1 MIFLRFEKML
11 IMKIFK
17 IMKGITGNRML
28 AGSIF
33 LLFLITGS
41 VCGQDLDSIRNYE
54 LDPLV
59 ITGTRITRQKS
70 EIPASITVISRQEI
84 ENSREVNILPVLANR
99 VPGLFVN
106 QRNMVGYGVGPNS
119 GGNISIRGVSG
130 SPNTQVLML
139 IDGQPQFMGIF
150 GHPISDAYTSSDI
163 ERVEVIRGPGSILYG
178 SNAMGGAI
186 NLITRQPDEGLNLY
200 GKAAYGSYHTGIY
213 TGSIGYHK
221 NKFSVFGSVNREQ
234 TDGSRS
240 DGNDEFRNTTGYL
253 KLDYQ
258 LSRNINLTLDGNI
271 ADAVYHDPGP
281 VGGEAPAD
289 STRDYT
295 RRRTALSIENRYEKV
310 EGALKFFYNN
320 GDHSF
325 SDGFRSNDFNYGLT
339 FYQNL
344 KLLKGNIITLGID
357 AKKFGGKPT
366 NIYSPPGVPDG
377 YDQEYKIDETDL
389 YALIQQSIGEKL
401 SAEAGYRFVNNSLY
415 GSAHVPAFGI
425 AYQLAKNTNLKASAT
440 KGFRSPAVVDLFL
453 FPVANDELKPEDL
466 WNYEL
471 SWNQTSRDGKF
482 NVELTGFYIDG
493 KNMIQAVVVTAPP
506 PVKINTGEFQNKGI
520 EVTGDYKITEHL
532 GMLMNYTYLFT
543 SKDLLYAPDHVLN
556 IQGRYSW
563 KPLTFMAD
571 FKYVNGLNTF
581 VGENEV
587 TTENYALLDLKV
599 IWHTMKWMNV
609 FVDLN
614 NVFDTTYQIDR
625 GYPLPG
631 FNVIGGIEFR
641 YH

>member
-1 MIFLRFEKML
+1 LKKKTM
-11 IMKIFK
+11 MKNK
-17 IMKGITGNRML
+17 IWRGIRRIT
-28 AGSIF
+28 
-33 LLFLITGS
+33 FLIGFFPLILNTAGI
-41 VCGQDLDSIRNYE
+41 VLAQEEDSIRSYE

-70 EIPASITVISRQEI
+70 EIPASITVISRQQI

-130 SPNTQVLML
+130 TPNTQVLML

-186 NLITRQPDEGLNLY
+186 NLITRQPEEGLNLY
-200 GKAAYGSYHTGIY
+200 GKAAYGSYHTGMY
-213 TGSIGYHK
+213 TGSVGYHK
-221 NKFSVFGSVNREQ
+221 NRFSIFGSVNRER
-234 TDGSRS
+234 TDGSRQ
-240 DGNDEFRNTTGYL
+240 DGNDEFNNTTGYL

-258 LSRNINLTLDGNI
+258 ISRNINLTLDGNI
-271 ADAVYHDPGP
+271 ADATYHDPGRI
-281 VGGEAPAD
+281 GETPPAD
-289 STRDYT
+289 SIRDYT
-295 RRRTALSIENRYEKV
+295 RRRTALSIENRYDQV

-320 GDHSF
+320 GDHAF
-325 SDGFRSNDFNYGLT
+325 SNGFRSNDFNYGIT

-344 KLLKGNIITLGID
+344 KLLKGNVITLGID

-366 NIYSPPGVPDG
+366 NVNSPQGVPDG
-377 YDQEYKIDETDL
+377 FDQEYKIDETDL
-389 YALIQQSIGEKL
+389 YALIQQDIGQKI

-415 GSAHVPAFGI
+415 GSAHVPAFGL
-425 AYQLAKNTNLKASAT
+425 AYQVTKNSTLKASAT
-440 KGFRSPAVVDLFL
+440 KGFRSPSVADLYL
-453 FPVANDELKPEDL
+453 PFPASNEKLEPEDL

-471 SWNQTSRDGKF
+471 SWSQTSRNGKF

-493 KNMIQAVVVTAPP
+493 KNMIQAVVVTTPP
-506 PVKINTGEFQNKGI
+506 PMKINTGEFQNKGI
-520 EVTGDYKITEHL
+520 ELSTDYKINENW
-532 GMLMNYTYLFT
+532 GMLMNYTYLST
-543 SKDLLYAPDHVLN
+543 SKDLLYAPDHELN
-556 IQGRYSW
+556 LQGRFTW

-571 FKYVNGLNTF
+571 LKYVNGLNTF
-581 VGENEV
+581 VGENDV
-587 TTENYALLDLKV
+587 SVENYALLNLRMVWRAFDWL
-599 IWHTMKWMNV
+599 NV
-609 FVDLN
+609 FADLN
-614 NVFDTTYQIDR
+614 NIFDTSYQIDQ

-631 FNVIGGIEFR
+631 FNVIGGLELR
-641 YH
+641 YHR

>member
-1 MIFLRFEKML
+1 MQGIKVL
-11 IMKIFK
+11 KI
-17 IMKGITGNRML
+17 L
-28 AGSIF
+28 AVAVF
-33 LLFLITGS
+33 LLFFINEIIFA
-41 VCGQDLDSIRNYE
+41 QDQDSIRSYE

-70 EIPASITVISRQEI
+70 EIPASISVISRQQI
-84 ENSREVNILPVLANR
+84 ENSREVNILPILANQ
-99 VPGLFVN
+99 VPGLFIN
-106 QRNMVGYGVGPNS
+106 KRNMVGYGVGPNS

-130 SPNTQVLML
+130 SPNNQVLML

-186 NLITRQPDEGLNLY
+186 NLITRQPRDGLSLY
-200 GKAAYGSYHTGIY
+200 GKAAYGSYNTGLY

-221 NKFSVFGSVNREQ
+221 DKLSIFSSINRER
-234 TDGSRS
+234 TDGNRN

-258 LSRNINLTLDGNI
+258 ISQNINLTLDGNI
-271 ADAVYHDPGP
+271 ADATYHDPGP
-281 VGGEAPAD
+281 VGDEAPAD

-295 RRRTALSIENRYEKV
+295 RRRTALSVENRYEKI

-320 GDHSF
+320 GDHAF

-344 KLLKGNIITLGID
+344 KLIKGNVITLGID

-366 NIYSPPGVPDG
+366 NIYSPQGIPDG
-377 YDQEYKIDETDL
+377 FDQEYRINETDL
-389 YALIQQSIGEKL
+389 YALIQQRIGNKI
-401 SAEAGYRFVNNSLY
+401 SAEAGYRFVNNNLY
-415 GSAHVPAFGI
+415 GTAHVPAFGL
-425 AYQLAKNTNLKASAT
+425 AYQLAKNTSLKASAT

-453 FPVANDELKPEDL
+453 FPVANDKLEPEDL

-471 SWNQTSRDGKF
+471 SWNQTSGDGKF
-482 NVELTGFYIDG
+482 NVEFTGFFING

-506 PVKINTGEFQNKGI
+506 PVKINTGEFRNKGLEI
-520 EVTGDYKITEHL
+520 TTDYKISDQL
-532 GMLMNYTYLFT
+532 GMLMNYTYLST
-543 SKDLLYAPDHVLN
+543 SKDLLYAPEHELN
-556 IQGRYSW
+556 VQGRYHW
-563 KPLTFMAD
+563 NPLTFMAD

-581 VGENEV
+581 VGETEV
-587 TTENYALLDLKV
+587 YTENYALLDFKI
-599 IWHTMKWMNV
+599 IWRTLDWMNV

-614 NVFDTTYQIDR
+614 NVLDKSYQIDR

-631 FNVIGGIEFR
+631 FNVIGGIELK

>member
-1 MIFLRFEKML
+1 MQQGIPEIKILIGTIFILF
-11 IMKIFK
+11 IS
-17 IMKGITGNRML
+17 N
-28 AGSIF
+28 GSIR
-33 LLFLITGS
+33 
-41 VCGQDLDSIRNYE
+41 GQDQDSIRSYE

-70 EIPASITVISRQEI
+70 EIPASISVISRQQI
-84 ENSREVNILPVLANR
+84 DDSREVNILPVLANR

-186 NLITRQPDEGLNLY
+186 NLITRQPKDGLNMY
-200 GKAAYGSYHTGIY
+200 GKAAYGSFHTGIY

-221 NKFSVFGSVNREQ
+221 NKFNIFGSVNRER

-240 DGNDEFRNTTGYL
+240 DGNDEFSNTTGYV

-258 LSRNINLTLDGNI
+258 LLGNINLTLDGNI
-271 ADAVYHDPGP
+271 ADATYHDPGP
-281 VGGEAPAD
+281 VGGATPAD
-289 STRDYT
+289 SIRDYI
-295 RRRTALSIENRYEKV
+295 RRRTALCIENQYDKV

-320 GDHSF
+320 GDHAF
-325 SDGFRSNDFNYGLT
+325 SDGFRSNDFNYGIT

-344 KLLKGNIITLGID
+344 KLLKGNVITLGID

-366 NIYSPPGVPDG
+366 NIYSPAGVPEG
-377 YDQEYKIDETDL
+377 YDREYKIQETDL
-389 YALIQQSIGEKL
+389 YALIQQRIGEKL
-401 SAEAGYRFVNNSLY
+401 SAEAGYRFVNNNLY
-415 GSAHVPAFGI
+415 GSAHVPAFGL
-425 AYQLAKNTNLKASAT
+425 AYQLARHTNLKASAT
-440 KGFRSPAVVDLFL
+440 KGFRSPSVVDLYL
-453 FPVANDELKPEDL
+453 FPVANEKLEPEDL

-471 SWNQTSRDGKF
+471 SWNQTSSNGKF
-482 NVELTGFYIDG
+482 NVELTGFYIKG
-493 KNMIQAVVVTAPP
+493 QNMIQPVVVTAPP
-506 PVKINTGEFQNKGI
+506 PRKINTGEFRNKGL
-520 EVTGDYKITEHL
+520 ELSADYKISDYW
-532 GMLMNYTYLFT
+532 GILMNYTYLST
-543 SKDLLYAPDHVLN
+543 SKDFLYAPAHEMNL
-556 IQGRYSW
+556 QGRYKW

-571 FKYVNGLNTF
+571 FKYVGRLNTF

-587 TTENYALLDLKV
+587 TTENYALLDFKI
-599 IWHTMKWMNV
+599 IWRALNWMNV
-609 FVDLN
+609 YANFN
-614 NVFDTTYQIDR
+614 NVFDTSYQIDR

-631 FNVIGGIEFR
+631 FNIIGGIEFR
-641 YH
+641 YHK

>member
-1 MIFLRFEKML
+1 MRQGVQEI
-11 IMKIFK
+11 KILMGTVF
-17 IMKGITGNRML
+17 ILFMSN
-28 AGSIF
+28 GSIR
-33 LLFLITGS
+33 
-41 VCGQDLDSIRNYE
+41 GQDQDSIRSYE

-70 EIPASITVISRQEI
+70 EIPASISVISRQQI
-84 ENSREVNILPVLANR
+84 EDSREVNILPVLANR

-186 NLITRQPDEGLNLY
+186 NLITRQPKEGLNLY
-200 GKAAYGSYHTGIY
+200 GKAAYGSFHTGMY

-221 NKFSVFGSVNREQ
+221 NNFNIFGSVNRER

-240 DGNDEFRNTTGYL
+240 DGNDEFSNTTGYL

-258 LSRNINLTLDGNI
+258 LLDNINLTLDGNI
-271 ADAVYHDPGP
+271 ADATYHDPGP
-281 VGGEAPAD
+281 VGGGAPAD

-295 RRRTALSIENRYEKV
+295 RRRTALCIENQYDKV

-320 GDHSF
+320 GDHAF
-325 SDGFRSNDFNYGLT
+325 SDGFRSNDFNYGIT

-344 KLLKGNIITLGID
+344 KLLKGNVITLGID
-357 AKKFGGKPT
+357 VKKFGGKPT
-366 NIYSPPGVPDG
+366 NIYSPTGIPEG
-377 YDQEYKIDETDL
+377 YDQEYKIQETDL
-389 YALIQQSIGEKL
+389 YALIQQRIIEKL

-415 GSAHVPAFGI
+415 GSAHVPAFGL
-425 AYQLAKNTNLKASAT
+425 AYQLAKHTNLKASAT
-440 KGFRSPAVVDLFL
+440 KGFRSPSVVDLYL
-453 FPVANDELKPEDL
+453 FPVANEKLEPEDL

-471 SWNQTSRDGKF
+471 SWNQTSSNGKF
-482 NVELTGFYIDG
+482 NVELTGFYIKG

-506 PVKINTGEFQNKGI
+506 PRKINTGEFHNKGL
-520 EVTGDYKITEHL
+520 ELSADYKISDFW
-532 GMLMNYTYLFT
+532 GILMNYTYLST
-543 SKDLLYAPDHVLN
+543 SRDFLYAPEHEMNL
-556 IQGRYSW
+556 QGRYTW
-563 KPLTFMAD
+563 KPLTFLAD
-571 FKYVNGLNTF
+571 FKYVSGLKTF

-587 TTENYALLDLKV
+587 TTENYALLDFKI
-599 IWHTMKWMNV
+599 IWHALNWMNV
-609 FVDLN
+609 YANFN
-614 NVFDTTYQIDR
+614 NVFDTSYQIDR

-631 FNVIGGIEFR
+631 FNIIGGIEFR
-641 YH
+641 YHK